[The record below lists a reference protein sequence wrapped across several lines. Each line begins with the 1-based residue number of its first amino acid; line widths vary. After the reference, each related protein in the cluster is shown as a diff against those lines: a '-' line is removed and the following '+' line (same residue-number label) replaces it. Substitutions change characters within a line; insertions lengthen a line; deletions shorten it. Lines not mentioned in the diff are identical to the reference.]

1 MTDLQKKMM
10 VARVKYNVSASFMG
24 KILGLGANQ
33 WLGYENGSKPN
44 RSKENLISIALTPMG
59 FKRLLDISPK
69 MIKQHKKYASLYGRV
84 KAMVDDIERQTRDFK
99 SELNDKYL
107 GTTVN
112 K

>member
-1 MTDLQKKMM
+1 MTELQKKMM
-10 VARVKYNVSASFMG
+10 TARVKYNITASFMG
-24 KILGLGANQ
+24 KILGLGPNQ
-33 WLGYENGSKPN
+33 WRNYEAGSKPH

-59 FKRLLDISPK
+59 FKRLLDNSPK
-69 MIKQHKKYASLYGRV
+69 YIKQHKKYASLYTRV
-84 KAMVDDIERQTRDFK
+84 KVMVDDIKYQTREFE